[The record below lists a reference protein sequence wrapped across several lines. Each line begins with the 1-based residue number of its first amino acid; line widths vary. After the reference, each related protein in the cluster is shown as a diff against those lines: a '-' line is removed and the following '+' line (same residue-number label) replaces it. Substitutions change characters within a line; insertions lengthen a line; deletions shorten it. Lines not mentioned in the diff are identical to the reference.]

1 MSSWMSAPPVSEP
14 DRPPVI
20 LYVEDEAPN
29 RALLRAVVQRAGD
42 ATVRSATLLEAPDLA
57 TARQVLATEPVDL
70 VLLDVRLPDGN
81 GLDLARAIR
90 DGEAPRPNVIIMSAS
105 VLTSERDEAL
115 ATGARAFLSKPY
127 APAELVSLVSRTLGG
142 AA

>member
-1 MSSWMSAPPVSEP
+1 MPVAPVPEP
-14 DRPPVI
+14 DRRAVI

-29 RALLRAVVQRAGD
+29 RALLRAVVARAGD

-57 TARQVLATEPVDL
+57 TARHVLATEPVDL

-90 DGEAPRPNVIIMSAS
+90 DGEAPRPRSS
-105 VLTSERDEAL
+105 S
-115 ATGARAFLSKPY
+115 
-127 APAELVSLVSRTLGG
+127 
-142 AA
+142 